1 MASRV
6 AKNPVKIPAGV
17 DVKISGADVLVKG
30 KLGELKEVVPALV
43 NVAQTDGH
51 IKVTAAND
59 TLESDALAGTIR
71 AILQNMVNGVSNG
84 FTKKLV
90 MVGVGYRAKVQG
102 NSLDLSVG
110 LSHPMVIEMP
120 KGITVE
126 APTNTEI
133 LLKGADKHMVCQVA
147 ANIRAVRPPEPYKG
161 KGIRYENEQVIL
173 KEGKKK

>member
-1 MASRV
+1 
-6 AKNPVKIPAGV
+6 
-17 DVKISGADVLVKG
+17 
-30 KLGELKEVVPALV
+30 
-43 NVAQTDGH
+43 
-51 IKVTAAND
+51 
-59 TLESDALAGTIR
+59 
-71 AILQNMVNGVSNG
+71 MVNGVSVG

-110 LSHPMVIEMP
+110 LSHPMIIDMP
-120 KGITVE
+120 KGVTVE

-133 LLKGADKHMVCQVA
+133 LLKGADKHMLCQVA

-161 KGIRYENEQVIL
+161 KGIRYENEKVIL

>member
-6 AKNPVKIPAGV
+6 AKNPIKIPTGV

-43 NVAQTDGH
+43 NVVHSEGH

-59 TLESDALAGTIR
+59 STESDALAGTIR
-71 AILQNMVNGVSNG
+71 AILQNMVNGVSTG
-84 FTKKLV
+84 FTKKLL

-120 KGITVE
+120 KGVTVE

-133 LLKGADKHMVCQVA
+133 VLKGADKHMVCQVA
-147 ANIRAVRPPEPYKG
+147 ANIRSVRPPEPYKG

-173 KEGKKK
+173 KESKKK

>member
-1 MASRV
+1 MVSRV
-6 AKNPVKIPAGV
+6 AKNPIKIPSGV
-17 DVKISGADVLVKG
+17 DVKIAGQDVVVKG

-43 NVAQTDGH
+43 KVVQADGH
-51 IKVTAAND
+51 IQVAAANNEYNSD
-59 TLESDALAGTIR
+59 TLAGTMR
-71 AILQNMVNGVSNG
+71 ALIQNMVSGVSEG

-102 NSLDLSVG
+102 SALDISVG
-110 LSHPMVIEMP
+110 LSHPLIMQMP

-126 APTNTEI
+126 CPTNTEI
-133 LLKGADKHMVCQVA
+133 VLKGADKHMVCQVA

-161 KGIRYENEQVIL
+161 KGIRYENEQIIL

>member
-17 DVKISGADVLVKG
+17 DVKIVGQDVVVKG
-30 KLGELKEVVPALV
+30 KLGELKKAFPALV
-43 NVAQTDGH
+43 KLAQVDGH
-51 IKVTAAND
+51 VQVTAAND
-59 TLESDALAGTIR
+59 ETKSDMLAGTVR
-71 AILQNMVNGVSNG
+71 AIVQNMVSGVSTG

-102 NSLDLSVG
+102 NSLDISVG
-110 LSHPMVIEMP
+110 LSHPMVMEMP
-120 KGITVE
+120 KGITVDC
-126 APTNTEI
+126 PTNTEI
-133 LLKGADKHMVCQVA
+133 VLKGADKHMVCQVA

-161 KGIRYENEQVIL
+161 KGIRYENEQVTL